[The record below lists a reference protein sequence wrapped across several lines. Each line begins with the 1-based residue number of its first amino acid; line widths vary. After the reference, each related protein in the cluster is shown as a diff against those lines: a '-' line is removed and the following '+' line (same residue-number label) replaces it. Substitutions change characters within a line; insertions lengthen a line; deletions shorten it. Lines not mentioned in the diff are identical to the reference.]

1 MEYFPMAK
9 HRAEDAVKA
18 EEAKEA
24 KELEAKEAKEAQDAK
39 EAKPEAS
46 AVSAGS
52 ASMPAPAPATAA
64 AGPAPGPAASPA
76 PGPGMWDP
84 KEGTPGKNGGKPW
97 GPIPKDEKYY
107 YKDGGKDASRLHMKE
122 DMKLPTQGYW
132 GKLVEHEDMKTETD
146 DWGKEFG
153 SELKYES
160 YEHYCKKNPN
170 NPWCIKQA
178 QMHHS
183 YSFSTVLSA
192 PLLLALLVN
201 VAL

>member
-1 MEYFPMAK
+1 
-9 HRAEDAVKA
+9 
-18 EEAKEA
+18 
-24 KELEAKEAKEAQDAK
+24 
-39 EAKPEAS
+39 
-46 AVSAGS
+46 
-52 ASMPAPAPATAA
+52 
-64 AGPAPGPAASPA
+64 
-76 PGPGMWDP
+76 MWDP

-97 GPIPKDEKYY
+97 GTIPKDEKYY
-107 YKDGGKDASRLHMKE
+107 YKDGGKDPARLHMKE
-122 DMKLPTQGYW
+122 DMKVPTQGYW

-178 QMHHS
+178 QTHAHS

-192 PLLLALLVN
+192 PLLLALLIN
-201 VAL
+201 AAL